1 MSMIPWKQ
9 RLAQAG
15 DTGRREPELRW
26 LKNIT
31 LSGYL
36 EGAAVTLGNPY
47 PLWLL
52 RRMSPYLAPDLR
64 MFEVARRLREDCADP
79 GGNPWAGAVIFRLFC
94 EIPYLIGNK
103 EKGDALS

>member
-1 MSMIPWKQ
+1 MSIIPWKQ

-15 DTGRREPELRW
+15 GTSCREPELWW

-36 EGAAVTLGNPY
+36 EGAAVTLKNPY

-52 RRMSPYLAPDLR
+52 RRISPYLAPDLR
-64 MFEVARRLREDCADP
+64 MYEVARRLREDCAGP
-79 GGNPWAGAVIFRLFC
+79 GGDPRAAAVIFQIFC
-94 EIPYLIGNK
+94 EIPYLIANK
-103 EKGDALS
+103 QEGDVLL